1 MSEIRN
7 LTKIENGMYELKIIN
22 EDNKYIQIKQYD
34 KEQMKSNYNSLDLQY
49 RQAKMAL
56 GDTNKKLKDIK
67 VEDTPELRDMLK
79 LMEKAALLDQKEKL
93 EKQKKTQ
100 QEHIEMFESQ
110 MKEISSAIPEVLRNT
125 QK

>member
-34 KEQMKSNYNSLDLQY
+34 KEQMKYNYNSLELQY
-49 RQAKMAL
+49 KQAKMAL
-56 GDTNKKLKDIK
+56 ADTNKKLKDIK

-79 LMEKAALLDQKEKL
+79 LMEKAAELGQKEKL
-93 EKQKKTQ
+93 EEQKKTQ